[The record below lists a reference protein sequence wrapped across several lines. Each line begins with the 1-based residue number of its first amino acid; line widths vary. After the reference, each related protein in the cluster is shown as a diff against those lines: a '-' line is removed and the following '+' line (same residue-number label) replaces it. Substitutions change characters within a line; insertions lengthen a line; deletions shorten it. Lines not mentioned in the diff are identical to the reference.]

1 MQTYRQTEHLYD
13 RRSRTTAALQ
23 RAVRKLTA
31 RQRREAIARGATMPI
46 GPRQELQRAVAEIAA
61 AAVADALGV
70 SR

>member
-1 MQTYRQTEHLYD
+1 
-13 RRSRTTAALQ
+13 
-23 RAVRKLTA
+23 
-31 RQRREAIARGATMPI
+31 MPI